1 MHVLSLRRP
10 AKPAVVRFGAIYR
23 ESVITYFASLDR
35 QTAILDTKFSLNSA
49 DVRRRFDQ
57 AATTFDSADFVHAV
71 TRDGLF
77 TRLDGLVID
86 ASLVVDLGCATGAAT
101 RPLSKHFRGARI
113 LSVDLSPNMLGRCST
128 RRGWFTRA
136 SYVQAD
142 ARALPLADK
151 SVDVVFSNLLLPWI
165 DQPAA
170 AAAEVSRVLR
180 EGGLFVFSTLGPD
193 SLLELRHAWAD
204 VNEHEHV
211 NHFLDMH
218 DIGDTLVQ
226 CGLRDPVLDVDK
238 LSVTYSNANAL
249 FRDLTAV
256 GARNCLA
263 DRQRSLTG
271 RVAFDRMR
279 RQLES
284 NPGAS
289 KIRFD
294 LELVYGHCWGSGG
307 YPGHADVRIDATSI
321 PRRSR

>member
-1 MHVLSLRRP
+1 M
-10 AKPAVVRFGAIYR
+10 
-23 ESVITYFASLDR
+23 ASPHR

-57 AATTFDSADFVHAV
+57 AATTFDSADFVHTV

-77 TRLDGLVID
+77 TRMDGLIVD
-86 ASLVVDLGCATGAAT
+86 ASLVVDLGCAIGAAT
-101 RPLSKHFRGARI
+101 RQLAKHFRGARI
-113 LSVDLSPNMLGRCST
+113 LSIDLSANMLGRCST

-142 ARALPLADK
+142 ARALPLADR

-165 DQPAA
+165 DNPAV

-193 SLLELRHAWAD
+193 SLLELRRAWAD
-204 VNEHEHV
+204 VSEHEHV
-211 NHFLDMH
+211 NRFLDMH
-218 DIGDTLVQ
+218 DIGDALVKS
-226 CGLRDPVLDVDK
+226 GLRDPVLDVDR

-249 FRDLTAV
+249 FRDLSAV

-263 DRQRSLTG
+263 ERQRSLTG
-271 RVAFDRMR
+271 RDAFDHMR

-284 NPGAS
+284 ASGRS
-289 KIRFD
+289 KICFD
-294 LELVYGHCWGSGG
+294 LELVYGHCWGSGVRQD
-307 YPGHADVRIDATSI
+307 PADVRIDATSI
-321 PRRSR
+321 PQRGR